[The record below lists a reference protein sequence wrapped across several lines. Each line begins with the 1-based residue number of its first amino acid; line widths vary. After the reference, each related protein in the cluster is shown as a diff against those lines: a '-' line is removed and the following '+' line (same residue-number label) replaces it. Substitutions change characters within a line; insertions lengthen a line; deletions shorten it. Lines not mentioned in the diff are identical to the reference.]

1 MIKELKI
8 ASFISLVIIGVYLG
22 VVYRTHEPLEDY
34 AVIGLEV
41 FAYAFSLTLIN
52 FRFHSFLSKKYS
64 WKNEPQKRLMFG
76 ILGSIIGSVIGF
88 GLIRAFIS
96 VIFYG
101 TSLSTFI
108 ANERISYYI
117 IALGISMLTTSI
129 FHIFYFYKATQEKKL
144 SSQKIKT
151 GVATAQLDAL
161 KTQLDPHFLFNSLNV
176 LTSLIEESPEKAQD
190 FTTTLSRV
198 YRYVL
203 EKKHEDLVS
212 LEEEIDFGK
221 AYMKLLKMRFE
232 EGLRYEF
239 PAVLPQENF
248 KISPLSLQLL
258 LENTIKHNIVSEEQP
273 LFVKVYISKGR
284 LYVENNKQH
293 KNSLHSSGMGLQN
306 IIQRYASLT
315 EEKVVIADQSA
326 SFTVELPLLIT
337 TKKIM
342 DSTAQLLEEKR
353 YRNAKVKVKK
363 IMGFYYHLM
372 VFVLVI
378 SFLAWLNYQT
388 TSFPW
393 VLFPL
398 LGWGFGI
405 LGHGMEAYDMSL
417 FFGKAWEERQISA
430 ILEKEKKDSSSNN
443 KSN

>member
-22 VVYRTHEPLEDY
+22 VVYRAHEPLEDY
-34 AVIGLEV
+34 AMIGLEV

-144 SSQKIKT
+144 SSQKLKA
-151 GVATAQLDAL
+151 GVANAQLDAL
-161 KTQLDPHFLFNSLNV
+161 KSQLDPHFLFNSLNV
-176 LTSLIEESPEKAQD
+176 LTSLIEESPVKAQD
-190 FTTTLSRV
+190 FTTSLSRV

-203 EKKHEDLVS
+203 DKKHEDLVP
-212 LEEEIDFGK
+212 LQEEIAFGK

-232 EGLRYEF
+232 EGLQFEF
-239 PAVLPQENF
+239 PEEAVAADL

-258 LENTIKHNIVSEEQP
+258 LENTIKHNMVSQDKP
-273 LFVKVYISKGR
+273 LLVKVFIDKD
-284 LYVENNKQH
+284 LLIVENNKQT
-293 KNSLHSSGMGLQN
+293 KNSLHSSGLGLKN
-306 IIQRYASLT
+306 IIQRYSTLT
-315 EEKVVIADQSA
+315 ERQLTVTETDAFFRVSLPIINYKIAPMNS
-326 SFTVELPLLIT
+326 SE
-337 TKKIM
+337 
-342 DSTAQLLEEKR
+342 QLLSEKR
-353 YRNAKVKVKK
+353 YRNAQKKVKN
-363 IMGFYYHLM
+363 IIGFYYHL
-372 VFVLVI
+372 FVYALVM
-378 SFLAWLNYQT
+378 SFLAWLNFQT

-393 VLFPL
+393 VFFPL
-398 LGWGFGI
+398 LGWGFG
-405 LGHGMEAYDMSL
+405 LFNHALEVYDVSL

-430 ILEKEKKDSSSNN
+430 ILEKEKKNSSPVN